1 MKIKE
6 IIVVE
11 GRDDE
16 AAVKRAVDAD
26 IIQTHGYSYGYKLK
40 EQLKKISEERGII
53 ILTDPDYVG
62 KRIRKDIS
70 EFIPQAKHAFLPQKK
85 ALKGDD
91 IGVENAT
98 PEDIKAAILSA
109 KPEYTDFIEEFTQK
123 DMVKYG
129 ISGHNNSK
137 EIREKLSEK
146 IGIGYGNAKAFLNK
160 LNSFGIKRED
170 LEKAI
175 KEIEDELNLS

>member
-16 AAVKRAVDAD
+16 AAVRRAVNAD
-26 IIQTHGYSYGYKLK
+26 IIQTHGYSYGIKLK
-40 EQLKKISEERGII
+40 EQLKKMSKERGII
-53 ILTDPDYVG
+53 ILTDPDHVG

-98 PEDIKAAILSA
+98 PEDIRVAILSA
-109 KPEYTDFIEEFTQK
+109 KPEYTDFVEEFTQR
-123 DMVKYG
+123 DMIRYG
-129 ISGHNNSK
+129 LSGLSNSK
-137 EIREKLSEK
+137 ELREKLSEK
-146 IGIGYGNAKAFLNK
+146 ISIGYGNAKTFLNK
-160 LNSFGIKRED
+160 LNSFGIKREE

-175 KEIEDELNLS
+175 EEIKDELNLS